1 MRQPAARITK
11 MHVCPTGTPG
21 GPPIAHVGGPIVVPV
36 APTVLVCRPPAAR
49 LGEPSV
55 HGGTIVLGA
64 PTVFVGG

>member
-11 MHVCPTGTPG
+11 MHVC
-21 GPPIAHVGGPIVVPV
+21 
-36 APTVLVCRPPAAR
+36 PTVLVCRPPAAR